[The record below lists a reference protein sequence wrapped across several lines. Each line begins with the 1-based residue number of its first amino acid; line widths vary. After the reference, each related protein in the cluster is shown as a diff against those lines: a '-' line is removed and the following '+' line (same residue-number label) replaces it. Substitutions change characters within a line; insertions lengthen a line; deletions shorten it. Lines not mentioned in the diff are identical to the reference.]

1 MPLQARLVLVLWGP
15 SKPMPSFRMR
25 SFSPFF
31 CFIVIFSS
39 LLAGGVLFVYQ
50 PKLEPDLIGF
60 HKCIRLHPARY
71 CRITFLG
78 ER

>member
-1 MPLQARLVLVLWGP
+1 
-15 SKPMPSFRMR
+15 MR

-60 HKCIRLHPARY
+60 HKCTKLHPARY